1 MTRLLA
7 LETSGQACS
16 VALCQGEEI
25 IEHYEEI
32 PRLHARKILPMI
44 DDLLV
49 QAELKLNQIDAIA
62 FARGPGS
69 FTGIRI
75 ATGIAQGLGFGL
87 DIPLLP
93 VSTLAT
99 LAQSVYREYNAQQ
112 VMTILDAHMKEVY
125 WGCYSEQGGLMELL
139 GEERI
144 GSPDSL
150 QPVFHDEQ
158 QGWVGAGDGWHYVSH
173 FPEAV
178 SSGVLSVYPDSCPR
192 AQDLLRLAL
201 RDYRAGVRVTPE
213 LAQPAYLRGKSAWR
227 KWQEQG

>member
-16 VALCQGEEI
+16 VALRQGGEI
-25 IEHYEEI
+25 IEHYEVI

-44 DDLLV
+44 NDLLA
-49 QAELKLNQIDAIA
+49 QTELKLNQIDAIA
-62 FARGPGS
+62 FTRGPGS

-99 LAQSVYREYNAQQ
+99 LAQTVYREYNAQQ
-112 VMTILDAHMKEVY
+112 VMTVLDAHMKEVY
-125 WGCYSEQGGLMELL
+125 WGCYREQDGLMELL
-139 GEERI
+139 GEEQI
-144 GSPDSL
+144 GSPESL
-150 QPVFHDEQ
+150 QAAFPREGRQ
-158 QGWVGAGDGWHYVSH
+158 SWVGAGDGWHDTQN

-178 SSGVLSVYPDSCPR
+178 ASGVLSVYPDCCPR

-201 RDYRAGVRVTPE
+201 RDYRAGLLMSPE
-213 LAQPAYLRGKSAWR
+213 SAQPAYLRGKSAWR
-227 KWQEQG
+227 KWQE